1 MCVDVRGCAWMCV
14 GSRLRAKPRRSW
26 PVLSV
31 SRLSPN
37 AALCVYLAN
46 IFHKT
51 RRSTSE
57 IQNRDAECQRF
68 LRRLYIHAQMC
79 RITGGMAE
87 QTHEQLLE
95 QVALQVTELEQ
106 LDLLIREV
114 HGLLSAAVP
123 SGAEAPIRDVLVKLE
138 ACIPGDEHG
147 GAAQTADGLQAYLHV
162 LEKAKWD
169 IVQNTRAAK
178 EELGVLERR
187 TVELRSDA
195 GRLEAILQ
203 GLRAD
208 SDVKRTELAG
218 LATRIAQETAAVNAM
233 QQAVSKYRAETS
245 KIDQE
250 TAAKVRAGTET
261 LNRCTAECAE
271 MVAKQKRA
279 EGKIASAEKMA
290 VLCKFWH
297 LMKRQHRMAVRAVV
311 HMWQLRWR
319 AWRRWERV
327 VVEHVRLARRCAI
340 RAAYRQHQL
349 RWRARRRWELLGN
362 AYWRCAINA
371 AYTRYESRW
380 KTKRT
385 WERVVV
391 AHWRRA
397 GRTRRHVCHA
407 RVAAMLGI
415 VALWGGLARHATAVA
430 RQARR
435 AQLRR
440 EQEGVYR
447 CARAWRR
454 VATRTWQKYLRAKT
468 LQLRQATARQH
479 DRLAELALLGEEK
492 ARRLPCLP
500 AVAPRVRRDP
510 IRNTFC
516 ARLPMLSVRRRASLV
531 RRTRDAD
538 ANVTLVSRRHTR
550 DADASPMHPRA
561 SSVSGR
567 RTRDANVDASPLR
580 PRASSL
586 PMSISRIRDAD
597 ASPLHPRVLSVLVC
611 HSNASTQT
619 SPCPKV
625 TPTFDVPARRA
636 ILSLKHHTLE
646 TPRAD
651 SACRG
656 LCVELVRTEA
666 SAEAVHSTLNLAC
679 AILRDSLE
687 RAQACVVEAPPG

>member
-1 MCVDVRGCAWMCV
+1 
-14 GSRLRAKPRRSW
+14 
-26 PVLSV
+26 
-31 SRLSPN
+31 
-37 AALCVYLAN
+37 
-46 IFHKT
+46 
-51 RRSTSE
+51 
-57 IQNRDAECQRF
+57 
-68 LRRLYIHAQMC
+68 
-79 RITGGMAE
+79 MAE

-114 HGLLSAAVP
+114 HGLLAAAVP
-123 SGAEAPIRDVLVKLE
+123 AGAGACAAAPILDVLAKLE
-138 ACIPGDEHG
+138 ACIPGDDIDG
-147 GAAQTADGLQAYLHV
+147 GTAQTADGLQAYLHV
-162 LEKAKWD
+162 LEKAKRD
-169 IVQNTRAAK
+169 IVQTTRAAK

-187 TVELRSDA
+187 AVELRSDA
-195 GRLEAILQ
+195 GRLEAMLQ
-203 GLRAD
+203 GLHVD
-208 SDVKRTELAG
+208 CDVKRTELAG
-218 LATRIAQETAAVNAM
+218 LATRITQETEAVNAM
-233 QQAVSKYRAETS
+233 QQAMSQYRADAS
-245 KIDQE
+245 KIEQD
-250 TAAKVRAGTET
+250 TVAKVSAGTER
-261 LNRCTAECAE
+261 LKQCTAECAE
-271 MVAKQKRA
+271 MVAKQKKA

-290 VLCKFWH
+290 VVWKFWH
-297 LMKRQHRMAVRAVV
+297 FMKRRQRMAVRAVV
-311 HMWQLRWR
+311 DPWQLRWR
-319 AWRRWERV
+319 ARRRWERV
-327 VVEHVRLARRCAI
+327 VLVHGRRARRCAI
-340 RAAYRQHQL
+340 AVAYRQHQL
-349 RWRARRRWELLGN
+349 RWRARGGWECLGS
-362 AYWRCAINA
+362 AYWRKAIDA

-415 VALWGGLARHATAVA
+415 AALWGGFAHHATAVA

-454 VATRTWQKYLRAKT
+454 VATRAWQRRLRVNT
-468 LQLRQATARQH
+468 LQLRQAAGREH

-492 ARRLPCLP
+492 ALRLLCLP

-510 IRNTFC
+510 MRNTFC

-531 RRTRDAD
+531 RRTRDAN

-561 SSVSGR
+561 LSVSR
-567 RTRDANVDASPLR
+567 HHTRDADASPLR
-580 PRASSL
+580 PRASS
-586 PMSISRIRDAD
+586 
-597 ASPLHPRVLSVLVC
+597 VLVW
-611 HSNASTQT
+611 HRNASTQT

-646 TPRAD
+646 TPRAE
-651 SACRG
+651 SACPG
-656 LCVELVRTEA
+656 LSVELVRTEA
-666 SAEAVHSTLNLAC
+666 SAESVHSTLNLAC

-687 RAQACVVEAPPG
+687 RAQACVVEAPPA